1 MQNTCMRLTL
11 FALLAFS
18 CCAEDALDNQRVA
31 ELARTVS
38 VEKLDQIICSA
49 PSVNFRLQEMD
60 ALLQAGVTE
69 HTIKTMAAKENGQ
82 PCGANSTASNAP
94 VSERPVA
101 QHVLPQATEP
111 SAFPPV
117 SLYAG
122 YSYASVD
129 TNGLDGRVGG
139 NGFET
144 SAAFGFNR
152 WLAAESDFGAY
163 YHNFPL
169 PAYLGLGPVAN
180 VHDFSFLA
188 GPRISYGP
196 AFFHVMIG
204 VDRLTGSVPV
214 LSLSQNSFA
223 TAMGGGVQVPIA
235 HSHFGFRASADYVVT
250 QHNIVSLGP
259 GFAQNNLRVSA
270 GIVYVSGRAQ

>member
-49 PSVNFRLQEMD
+49 PSVNFR
-60 ALLQAGVTE
+60 
-69 HTIKTMAAKENGQ
+69 
-82 PCGANSTASNAP
+82 
-94 VSERPVA
+94 
-101 QHVLPQATEP
+101 
-111 SAFPPV
+111 
-117 SLYAG
+117 
-122 YSYASVD
+122 
-129 TNGLDGRVGG
+129 
-139 NGFET
+139 
-144 SAAFGFNR
+144 
-152 WLAAESDFGAY
+152 
-163 YHNFPL
+163 
-169 PAYLGLGPVAN
+169 
-180 VHDFSFLA
+180 
-188 GPRISYGP
+188 
-196 AFFHVMIG
+196 
-204 VDRLTGSVPV
+204 VPV